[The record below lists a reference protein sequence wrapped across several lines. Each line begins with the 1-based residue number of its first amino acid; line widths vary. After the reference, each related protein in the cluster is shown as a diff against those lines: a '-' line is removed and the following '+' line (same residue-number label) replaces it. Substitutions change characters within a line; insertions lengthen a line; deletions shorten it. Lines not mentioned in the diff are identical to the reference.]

1 MLSEGEL
8 NAIKSLQNT
17 STIVIQRPDKGGG
30 VVVLNKTDY
39 INKLNDLIGDIRK
52 FKECAKDQSQIVKG
66 KINEIIK
73 EYKSTDP
80 ALHKTL
86 VRSGDFY
93 DGHLYGLPKLHK
105 NKEDPPLRPIVSM
118 SGTVT
123 HDLAQYLN
131 QQIRPFINKTHII
144 LN

>member
-1 MLSEGEL
+1 MFAEKGEGHC
-8 NAIKSLQNT
+8 NNCQPIRNSLQSCSITN
-17 STIVIQRPDKGGG
+17 
-30 VVVLNKTDY
+30 NNNNN
-39 INKLNDLIGDIRK
+39 NKLNDLIGDIRK

-80 ALHKTL
+80 ALHKML

-93 DGHLYGLPKLHK
+93 DGHLYGLPKILK

-123 HDLAQYLN
+123 HDLRTINNMNYLLSQLVPLFN
-131 QQIRPFINKTHII
+131 FCSFV
-144 LN
+144 

>member
-1 MLSEGEL
+1 MILL
-8 NAIKSLQNT
+8 
-17 STIVIQRPDKGGG
+17 VILK
-30 VVVLNKTDY
+30 
-39 INKLNDLIGDIRK
+39 K

-80 ALHKTL
+80 ALHKKL

-105 NKEDPPLRPIVSM
+105 NKEDPHSTPL
-118 SGTVT
+118 
-123 HDLAQYLN
+123 
-131 QQIRPFINKTHII
+131 
-144 LN
+144 